1 MFVVYFYENKIQLLN
16 QLRNHV
22 PSVGENLT
30 IKGRKG
36 KITSVSPID
45 EKHIHVQ
52 VDLEKVNKSKLI
64 AEDPKKKKR

>member
-1 MFVVYFYENKIQLLN
+1 MFVVYFYENKNQLLN

-36 KITSVSPID
+36 KITSVSHMD